1 MNWFATTFLTA
12 ALVLVSHAVSADD
25 ASFERPDSH
34 LDRCNVRWTSPSRD
48 SSGSMPLGNGD
59 IGLNLWVE
67 PEGDLLCYL
76 SKTDAWSGNGRLLKL
91 GRVRVSLNPSPF
103 RAGLPFRQTLRL
115 RQGEIEIVAGAEGGA
130 VTLRI
135 WVDALR
141 PVVHVEADGASDFT
155 IQVGL
160 EVWRS
165 QPRDLT
171 GREKGSAYGMT
182 GSPEPLVVEA
192 DTILPPRESHI
203 TWFHRNE
210 TSCYPITLRVQ
221 GLEDLL
227 DRFPDPLLHRTFGGC
242 IIGEGLVAA
251 DDQTLRSNQPG
262 RRHHAAIYLLT
273 AQTATSEAWI
283 GQMDRL
289 VQETAAVELEQA
301 REEHRRWWADF
312 WNRSWIFADT
322 PEPPRAS
329 QPITVNE
336 LPLRIGADSEG
347 QNRFRGRMARA
358 SVLCHGLSEAEV
370 AQLARIGRDQ
380 PLGGVEG
387 LLASWRFDRATDGI
401 FANSAGADFRA
412 KIVGDVKLTEDDGA
426 ALEFTGDGY
435 VQVVHDP
442 RLNLTEGF
450 TLEAWIAPARLP
462 GGGGRLIDK
471 SKAATANGYLM
482 DTYPGNSLRSIVQ
495 AGTLQHDAK
504 MAPGEW
510 VHVATTFDPAMD
522 RQRLYIGGRLVAERG
537 QKQTE
542 DEAEAD
548 APADVSPLTRGYVL
562 QRFINACGGRGA
574 YPIKFNGSIFTV
586 DAVDGGQQCDADY
599 RRWGGC
605 YWFQNTR
612 LPYWVMLYAGDF
624 DLMQPLFR
632 MYRDAL
638 PLARERT
645 QKYYGHAGAFFPE
658 TMCFWGT
665 YNNDNY
671 GWNRRGKPDGLTD
684 NTYIR
689 YYWDGALELTAMM
702 LDYYALTGDERF
714 AGETLVPL
722 ARETLQFY
730 EQHYP
735 KRGAQG
741 KIVFEPSQALETWQ
755 DATNPLPVVAGL
767 RYVVGR
773 LLEEVPAKAA
783 GEARAQ
789 WLRLRELLPEVPL
802 ATSEDPPRLLPAQRF
817 ERLANSENPEL
828 YAVFPYR
835 LYGLGKPDLEIG
847 RATFDARRVKR
858 TGGWTQDPIQAA
870 LLGLTDVAAAY
881 TYQNFTTK
889 HRGSRFPAFW
899 GPNFDWIPD
908 QDHGGVS
915 MIALQRML
923 MQCDGDRILLLPA
936 WPREWNVDF
945 RLHAPHE
952 TTVRAVW
959 RDGKLAALEVMPR
972 ERLQDVVLPES
983 E

>member
-1 MNWFATTFLTA
+1 MKRLVTTFLTA
-12 ALVLVSHAVSADD
+12 TLPLVSHAVGADD
-25 ASFERPDSH
+25 APVERPGSH

-59 IGLNLWVE
+59 IALNLWVE
-67 PEGDLLCYL
+67 PDGDLLAYL

-91 GRVRVSLNPSPF
+91 GRVRVSLSPSPF
-103 RAGLPFRQTLRL
+103 RSGLPFRQTLRL
-115 RQGEIEIVAGAEGGA
+115 RQGDIEIVAGSEDGA
-130 VTLRI
+130 VMLRI

-141 PVVHVEADGASDFT
+141 PVVHVEAEGASDFT
-155 IQVGL
+155 MQVKL

-165 QPRDLT
+165 EPRNLA
-171 GREKGSAYGMT
+171 GQEAGSAYGMT

-192 DTILPPRESHI
+192 DTILPQREDRI

-210 TSCYPITLRVQ
+210 TSCYPTTLRVQ

-227 DRFPDPLLHRTFGGC
+227 DRFADPLWHRTFGGC
-242 IIGEGLVAA
+242 IAGQGLAPA
-251 DDQTLRSNQPG
+251 DNQTLRSSRPG
-262 RRHHAAIYLLT
+262 RRHRAAIYLLA
-273 AQTATSEAWI
+273 AQTATSEAWVE
-283 GQMDRL
+283 QLDRL
-289 VQETAAVELEQA
+289 VQETAVVELEQA
-301 REEHRRWWADF
+301 RRQHRRWWADF
-312 WNRSWIFADT
+312 WNRSWILADT
-322 PEPPRAS
+322 PRPPRVS
-329 QPITVNE
+329 PPITVNE

-347 QNRFRGRMARA
+347 QNRFRGRMARS
-358 SVLCHGLSEAEV
+358 SVLDRALSEAEV
-370 AQLARIGRDQ
+370 ARIGRDR
-380 PLGGVEG
+380 PLSDVDG
-387 LLASWRFDRATDGI
+387 LVASWRFDRAADGI
-401 FANSAGADFRA
+401 FANSAGPDFLA
-412 KIVGDVKLTEDDGA
+412 NIVGEVKLTEDGAA

-435 VQVVHDP
+435 VQVPHDP
-442 RLNLTEGF
+442 RLNLTDGF
-450 TLEAWIAPARLP
+450 TLEAWIAPAQLP

-504 MAPGEW
+504 MTRGEW
-510 VHVATTFDPAMD
+510 VHAAATFDPAMD
-522 RQRLYIGGRLVAERG
+522 RQRLYLGGRLVAERG
-537 QKQTE
+537 QEQTE
-542 DEAEAD
+542 DEAERD
-548 APADVSPLTRGYVL
+548 ASADVSPLTRGYVL

-574 YPIKFNGSIFTV
+574 YPIKFNGSLFTV
-586 DAVDGGQQCDADY
+586 DAIDGGQHCDADY

-612 LPYWVMLYAGDF
+612 LPYWAMLYAGDF
-624 DLMQPLFR
+624 DLMQPLFH
-632 MYRDAL
+632 MYRKAL
-638 PLARERT
+638 PMARERT
-645 QKYYGHAGAFFPE
+645 QKYYGHAGASFPE
-658 TMCFWGT
+658 TMYFWGT

-671 GWNRRGKPDGLTD
+671 GWNRQGKPDGLTD

-689 YYWDGALELTAMM
+689 YYWDGALELTALM

-714 AGETLVPL
+714 VGETLVPL
-722 ARETLQFY
+722 ARETLHFY
-730 EQHYP
+730 QQHYP
-735 KRGAQG
+735 KRDAQG
-741 KIVFEPSQALETWQ
+741 KIVFEPAQALETWQ
-755 DATNPLPVVAGL
+755 DCTNPLPVVAGL

-773 LLEEVPAKAA
+773 LLQEVPANAA
-783 GEARAQ
+783 GEAREQ
-789 WLRLRELLPEVPL
+789 WRHLATLLPEMPL
-802 ATSEDPPRLLPAQRF
+802 AAENPVRLLPAQRS

-835 LYGLGKPDLEIG
+835 LYGLGKPGLEIG

-870 LLGLTDVAAAY
+870 LLGLTDVAATN
-881 TYQNFTTK
+881 TYRNFTTK
-889 HRGSRFPAFW
+889 HGGSRFPAFW

-923 MQCDGDRILLLPA
+923 MQCDGDRIVLLPA

-959 RDGKLAALEVMPR
+959 RDGKLAALEVMPPQR
-972 ERLQDVVLPES
+972 RQDVVLSES